1 MPSDEKASEHRRINK
16 PIMEKRRR
24 ARINDSLS
32 QLKSLVLEGLKKDP
46 ARHSKL
52 EKADILEMA
61 VKHLRSLQAR
71 PERAA
76 ARYREGYVECRREV
90 AAYLSRDAGLDSG
103 LRQRLLSHLGA
114 AGGGAVDGGTG
125 DAAPALSPVPAISAG
140 LGSLQLLP
148 ATLPGGQIAFLL
160 PGALPGTVTEM
171 VTSPTA
177 AAEQPPPV
185 PAPQA
190 GQRSLS
196 VCTEPAAASVGGS
209 EASSCSVGSASPA
222 PSWDPAE
229 TRCSP
234 SPCSSERSFGSC
246 AGRADSP
253 QPLDLV
259 AHNRHHDEEA
269 HWRPW

>member
-1 MPSDEKASEHRRINK
+1 
-16 PIMEKRRR
+16 MEKRRR

-90 AAYLSRDAGLDSG
+90 AAYLSRDAGLDSS
-103 LRQRLLSHLGA
+103 LKQRLLTHLGGCDA
-114 AGGGAVDGGTG
+114 EGGG
-125 DAAPALSPVPAISAG
+125 APALSPVPAISAG

-148 ATLPGGQIAFLL
+148 AALPGGQIAFLL
-160 PGALPGTVTEM
+160 PGALPGAVTAEVVPVPVTE
-171 VTSPTA
+171 SA
-177 AAEQPPPV
+177 PPPV
-185 PAPQA
+185 PATPA
-190 GQRSLS
+190 GQLPLS
-196 VCTEPAAASVGGS
+196 VCTDPAAAAAAGSGSTGGGS
-209 EASSCSVGSASPA
+209 VASSCSVGSVSPA
-222 PSWDPAE
+222 PSWDPTE

-253 QPLDLV
+253 QTLDLV
-259 AHNRHHDEEA
+259 AHNRSAADEEA